1 MELFLVKLV
10 ALLRPL
16 TSIEYVETLF
26 AVLGV
31 GLFAMLLAAVL
42 VKAALHK
49 SLRMSAVDGVIV
61 AFTIWCVSI
70 SFIYYEG
77 TQFAEL
83 AKLLIPFLSYTLV
96 KNVIPDESDYK
107 RLLFWIIVGF
117 SVPTIVSAVLI
128 LTSNPAG
135 SDGVMY
141 WTQETRWKG
150 AYFGSHDLGHSMTL
164 FMITLVLYATLRN
177 SGEDE
182 RRGTPR
188 LAEYVLLG
196 FLGIAALY
204 CLYMSQVRSA
214 ILGLL
219 IFATIYLYC
228 YNKKLLMFGAIG
240 LTVLAVVTLPFWF
253 AKLLPEFAM
262 RERGINVETMDLG
275 SGRPNLWLNDILVFA
290 ERPID
295 AKLAGAGIGN
305 RSGIGEAGG
314 EVFGHNDW
322 LDMLTQ
328 TGLIGLALF
337 AILQILIF
345 KKILRME
352 GKEKYAF
359 LSLFIAVNLMMFV
372 SNSYAW
378 RIRLLRYHP
387 VVRRVKV
394 PLWRELF
401 GLLDT
406 ITQVRN
412 LGVMGFFRYIRNWC
426 LLTFISQNFRT
437 CSLLRLRFLPDRLR
451 DGL

>member
-1 MELFLVKLV
+1 MELFLVKIV

-16 TSIEYVETLF
+16 ASIEYVETLF

-70 SFIYYEG
+70 SIIYYEG

-83 AKLLIPFLSYTLV
+83 AKLLIPVLSYTLV
-96 KNVIPDESDYK
+96 KNVIPGERDYK

-141 WTQETRWKG
+141 WTQVTRWKG
-150 AYFGSHDLGHSMTL
+150 AYNGSHDLGHSMTL
-164 FMITLVLYATLRN
+164 LLMIITLYVTLWGIGEYEKRGTLRLT
-177 SGEDE
+177 EKM
-182 RRGTPR
+182 
-188 LAEYVLLG
+188 LLG
-196 FLGIAALY
+196 LLGITALF

-219 IFATIYLYC
+219 TFAAIYLFC
-228 YNKKLLMFGAIG
+228 YNKKMLVLAASG

-253 AKLLPEFAM
+253 AALLPELAM
-262 RERGINVETMDLG
+262 RERGIEVETMNLG
-275 SGRPNLWLNDILVFA
+275 SGRPSLWLNDIMVFA

-314 EVFGHNDW
+314 QVFGHNDW
-322 LDMLTQ
+322 LELLTQ

-337 AILQILIF
+337 AALQFLIF
-345 KKILRME
+345 KKLLRME
-352 GKEKYAF
+352 GNKKYAF

-372 SNSYAW
+372 SNSYVW
-378 RIRLLRYHP
+378 RIQVGHLYYMILAFI
-387 VVRRVKV
+387 
-394 PLWRELF
+394 ELPRHSAPM
-401 GLLDT
+401 DT
-406 ITQVRN
+406 IQENTSRAI
-412 LGVMGFFRYIRNWC
+412 G
-426 LLTFISQNFRT
+426 
-437 CSLLRLRFLPDRLR
+437 
-451 DGL
+451 